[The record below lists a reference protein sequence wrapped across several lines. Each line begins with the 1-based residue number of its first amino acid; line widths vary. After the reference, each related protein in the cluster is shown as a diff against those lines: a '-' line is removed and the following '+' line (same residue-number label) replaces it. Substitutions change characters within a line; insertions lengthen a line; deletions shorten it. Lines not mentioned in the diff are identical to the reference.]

1 MLEKW
6 KSRHQTPFNLSLHAV
21 GVPLTVLGIVFLFSG
36 KFLWAALFFVAG
48 YALQFIGHAR
58 EGSEVGELLW
68 IKNLFKK

>member
-6 KSRHQTPFNLSLHAV
+6 RSRHQTPFNLSLHAV
-21 GVPLTVLGIVFLFSG
+21 GVPLTVLGIALLLRG
-36 KFLWAALFFVAG
+36 KFFWAALSFVAG

-68 IKNLFKK
+68 IKNLLKK